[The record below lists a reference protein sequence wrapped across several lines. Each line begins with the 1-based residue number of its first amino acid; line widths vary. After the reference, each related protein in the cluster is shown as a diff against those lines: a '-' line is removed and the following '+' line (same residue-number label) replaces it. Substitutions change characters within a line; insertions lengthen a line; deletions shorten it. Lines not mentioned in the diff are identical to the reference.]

1 MCYIYATNMYGA
13 YPDVVFVNQENTVFQ
28 PKMEAL
34 TKRGSGQM
42 MVSMNEQKCPRMV
55 SWTELIL
62 KSPIYVKLP
71 LVNKLDVHNVSL
83 K

>member
-55 SWTELIL
+55 S
-62 KSPIYVKLP
+62 
-71 LVNKLDVHNVSL
+71 
-83 K
+83 